1 MNFCTLIKS
10 TLLALS
16 LRIAATYV
24 GTGLRLIIHLVIHL
38 PGDLDVSQFLW
49 QTKMARVENELPKPH
64 SKQ

>member
-38 PGDLDVSQFLW
+38 PGEKKEFLW